1 MFGILW
7 SITFRRCAIAVER
20 GEKLFVPIS
29 CPSLTVPPL
38 VSRTRRSDM
47 LMRGTAAAMRRI
59 PALIGAS
66 AMLVIT
72 STATANIDLEFR
84 GPDEPVEIGTIVEV
98 GLYAVSDSPE
108 NQSFAAV
115 QLIFGWDP
123 GFLLF
128 DEIDNAGA
136 VPLLTSALAAS
147 DSSFG
152 LNEAIP
158 PADGD
163 GLYLAFAPL
172 GDPVD
177 ATPEGVLLTTFIF
190 EALAPTAGTD
200 VFMFEEGGEPTI
212 QTKVLDGTIP
222 GLIVTG
228 ELIPTT
234 IVIESACPGDCA
246 QPPNGIV
253 DVADLLAMLAVWG
266 EDDTF
271 CDLDGNGVVD
281 VSDLLEL
288 LANWGA
294 CP

>member
-1 MFGILW
+1 M
-7 SITFRRCAIAVER
+7 RR
-20 GEKLFVPIS
+20 
-29 CPSLTVPPL
+29 
-38 VSRTRRSDM
+38 
-47 LMRGTAAAMRRI
+47 TAAATQHLFV
-59 PALIGAS
+59 LIGAVP
-66 AMLVIT
+66 LLTIT
-72 STATANIDLEFR
+72 AKATANIDLEFR
-84 GPDEPVEIGTIVEV
+84 GPAEPVEIGAIVEV
-98 GLYAVSDSPE
+98 GLYAVSDSAE

-123 GFLLF
+123 VFLQF
-128 DEIDNAGA
+128 DGIDNAGA

-190 EALAPTAGTD
+190 EALAPTPGTD
-200 VFMFEEGGEPTI
+200 VFMLVDGGEPTI
-212 QTKVLDGTIP
+212 QTKVLDGTVP

-228 ELIPTT
+228 ELIPAT
-234 IVIESACPGDCA
+234 IAIESTCPGDCA
-246 QPPNGIV
+246 QPPDGVV
-253 DVADLLAMLAVWG
+253 DVSDLLAMLAVWG
-266 EDDTF
+266 EDDAF
-271 CDLDGNGVVD
+271 CDLDGNGIVD